1 VSGRLTAA
9 AFFKYFIMHR
19 YIFLALLALSNKMIF
34 AQDST
39 TTEKEKTHF
48 VVGATGN
55 SAMNYYGRVDS
66 LKSKGISPF
75 VGVNFGNGLYLN
87 ANFVF
92 IHNNLQSQYAATL
105 VEGGYNFHNKKNSWA
120 GNLSTTRYFYQANTD
135 LIQSAIK
142 QSVTASIT
150 QLNDIVNITIGGDV
164 KFSNQ
169 ADPGAQAGLDHIIRW
184 PKVFGSGVIVLDP
197 SVYVYAGT
205 QHFTQTYLQQ
215 QHFLLL
221 PSGEEIVT
229 KDSRQ
234 FSILSYEGSLPMI
247 LAYKKFSLIL
257 SPAYVLPQHVLT
269 GDAKGLFYTTA
280 TVKFTL

>member
-1 VSGRLTAA
+1 MYRSI
-9 AFFKYFIMHR
+9 FI
-19 YIFLALLALSNKMIF
+19 ALLVLQVQVAF
-34 AQDST
+34 TQDST
-39 TTEKEKTHF
+39 THL
-48 VVGATGN
+48 VVGVTGN

-66 LKSKGISPF
+66 LKSKGLYPF
-75 VGVNFGNGLYLN
+75 VGVNFSNGLYIN

-105 VEGGYNFHNKKNSWA
+105 VEGGYNFHNKKNTLS
-120 GNLSTTRYFYQANTD
+120 GNLSTTRYFYQNNTD

-142 QSVTASIT
+142 QSVAASIT
-150 QLNDIVNITIGGDV
+150 QLNKIVNITIGGDV
-164 KFSNQ
+164 KFSSQ
-169 ADPGAQAGLDHIIRW
+169 ADPGAQAGLDHIIKFTR
-184 PKVFGSGVIVLDP
+184 VFGKCVIVLDP

-221 PSGEEIVT
+221 PAGEEMVT

-234 FSILSYEGSLPMI
+234 FSILSYEASLPMI
-247 LAYKKFSLIL
+247 LAYKKFNLIL
-257 SPAYVLPQHVLT
+257 SPAYALPQHVLT
-269 GDAKGLFYTTA
+269 GNAAALFYTTA